1 VTAADR
7 ARAEA
12 QRQGLPPTVTDPTT
26 LARIAALL
34 TATTAADRPAD
45 A

>member
-12 QRQGLPPTVTDPTT
+12 VRQGLPPAVTDPTV
-26 LARIAALL
+26 LDRVAVLL
-34 TATTAADRPAD
+34 ADRGD
-45 A
+45 DG